1 MPFLGRRPIM
11 RSLTIKLGVS
21 ALLVILAVS
30 SLPFIGVTT
39 SAEDDATGVIID
51 YGYWD
56 VVWTEMTFSEGWDA
70 VRALEEACSM
80 NSISVVFSDE
90 TKTKIISINGQLN
103 LYGVVWGLYVI
114 EDGSWKAVE
123 DYHSVD
129 AQEAGVVC
137 WARASGPESVI
148 PATDQT
154 GFNYYSYA
162 RNGISIK
169 SGEALRVVTLAPSI
183 TETVASVGGI
193 DCIVGTD
200 LYSDYPEE
208 VVKRQKNGTISIVG
222 GYTDPN
228 YEWIINM
235 DPDVVIC
242 DGGTG
247 EHVSMANKLRKSG
260 VDCVVLYNATDV
272 ERLYDNMWIV
282 ASTLGMS
289 NNANKA
295 ITATK
300 DTIDVVTSISGS
312 QVKERVFVSLGTEPS
327 PWTSGSDTYLS
338 DVINKVGAVNIF
350 DKQKSSWFMVNKE
363 QIHAKNPSAIV
374 IILDSREIKTE
385 EEYEAIIEG
394 LDPIWKET
402 RAYQNGE
409 IYIFSGDSADIL
421 SRPGPRLA
429 QAAELLAKAFYPE
442 NFLFRDP
449 LDSVPKFFGNDYEQ
463 YLTYQYKVDI

>member
-1 MPFLGRRPIM
+1 MK
-11 RSLTIKLGVS
+11 SLTIKLGVS
-21 ALLVILAVS
+21 ALLIILAVS

-39 SAEDDATGVIID
+39 SAEDDASGVIID
-51 YGYWD
+51 FGYWN
-56 VVWTEMTFSEGWDA
+56 VIWTEMTFMDDWDA
-70 VRALEEACSM
+70 VRALEEACDM
-80 NSISVVFSDE
+80 NSLQLVFGDD
-90 TKTKIISINGQLN
+90 TKTNIVSIDEQLN
-103 LYGVVWGLYVI
+103 LYGVEWGLYVI
-114 EDGSWKAVE
+114 DEGSWKAID
-123 DYHSVD
+123 DYHSINAKD
-129 AQEAGVVC
+129 AGIIC

-154 GFNYYSYA
+154 GFNYYGYA
-162 RNGISIK
+162 RNGISMK
-169 SGEALRVVTLAPSI
+169 SGEPLRVVTLAPSI

-193 DCIVGTD
+193 DYIVGTD
-200 LYSDYPEE
+200 LYSNYPEE
-208 VVKRQKNGTISIVG
+208 VVKRQDNGTISIVG

-247 EHVSMANKLRKSG
+247 EHISMANKLRKSG

-272 ERLYDNMWIV
+272 ESLYDNMWIV
-282 ASTLGMS
+282 ASTLGIS
-289 NNANKA
+289 DNASKA

-338 DVINKVGAVNIF
+338 DVIGKVGAVNVF

-385 EEYEAIIEG
+385 EEYEEIIEN

-402 RAYQNGE
+402 RAYMNGE

-442 NFLFRDP
+442 NFLDRDP
-449 LDSVPKFFGNDYEQ
+449 LDSVPKFFGNDYEL
-463 YLTYQYKVDI
+463 YLTYQYEVGQ